1 MAAVLLLRGAARRAT
16 ALAQTGLLTSLSVVN
31 LLVLYLEQFAAA
43 VSALVQLTVLLL
55 VQRYQK
61 LHSEESGCV

>member
-31 LLVLYLEQFAAA
+31 LLVFYLEQFAAA